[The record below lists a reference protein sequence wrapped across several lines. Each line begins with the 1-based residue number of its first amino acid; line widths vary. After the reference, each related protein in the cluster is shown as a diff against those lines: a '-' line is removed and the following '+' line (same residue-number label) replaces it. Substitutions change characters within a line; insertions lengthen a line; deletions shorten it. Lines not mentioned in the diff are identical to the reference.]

1 MKNLKVTT
9 KYRASKMQV
18 ESLFTPVNG
27 GTLSQAKYSGGKY
40 KPGSFPTGREVEV
53 SDNIYAIWAESRRD
67 SDGPYVSLYCLAS
80 R

>member
-1 MKNLKVTT
+1 MKNIQVTT

-27 GTLSQAKYSGGKY
+27 GTLSQAKYCGGNY
-40 KPGSFPTGREVEV
+40 KPGSFPTGRDVEV
-53 SDNIYAIWAESRRD
+53 SGDIYAIWAESRRD
-67 SDGPYVSLYCLAS
+67 SEGPYVSLYCLTS